1 MKKIFSLAAI
11 VLASMTFNSCG
22 MGTTGSTAATN
33 LATAVLTGQAAN
45 NGGSSL
51 LTSVL
56 NGAGQNVVGTV
67 LSTLLKG
74 SSASATS
81 IQGTWTYSAPKVVF
95 ESQNVLA
102 QLGSSVASSKIEST
116 LKSQLTKMGFKAG
129 KTTITLNED
138 KTCVFSLNGKTANGT
153 YTYDPNTSL
162 LTITGALGVTS
173 TTCHCTL
180 NGSELY
186 MLFDADK
193 LLSVATTMSAAAAS
207 TATLSSLL
215 SSYSGLK
222 LGWALTK

>member
-1 MKKIFSLAAI
+1 
-11 VLASMTFNSCG
+11 
-22 MGTTGSTAATN
+22 
-33 LATAVLTGQAAN
+33 
-45 NGGSSL
+45 
-51 LTSVL
+51 
-56 NGAGQNVVGTV
+56 VGTG

-74 SSASATS
+74 RSASATS
-81 IQGTWTYSAPKVVF
+81 NQGTWTYSAPKVVF

-193 LLSVATTMSAAAAS
+193 LLNVATSLGSKS
-207 TATLSSLL
+207 TSTLGSLL
-215 SSYSGLK
+215 QSYTGLK
-222 LGWALTK
+222 LGWAMTK